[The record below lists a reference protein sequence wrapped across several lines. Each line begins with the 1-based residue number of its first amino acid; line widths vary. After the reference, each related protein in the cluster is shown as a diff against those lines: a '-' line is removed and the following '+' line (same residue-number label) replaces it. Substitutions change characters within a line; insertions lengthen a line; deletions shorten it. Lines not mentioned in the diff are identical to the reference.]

1 MKTDN
6 NIVLFDADKGKNH
19 YHTAISLADWLETS
33 GLIKCDVRKS
43 NLSALIMITPRQ
55 DGRCEEQLASIN
67 LAGNIDTRISEQAI
81 YTLRAIIVERATEDA
96 AKLIEGRTAIITA
109 VSLLAGRVAE
119 QTIKQFAGV
128 ESYE

>member
-6 NIVLFDADKGKNH
+6 NIVSFDADKGKNH
-19 YHTAISLADWLETS
+19 YHAAISLADWLETS

-55 DGRCEEQLASIN
+55 DGRCDEQLASIN
-67 LAGNIDTRISEQAI
+67 LAGNIETRISEQAI
-81 YTLRAIIVERATEDA
+81 YTLRALVAERATPDA
-96 AKLIEGRTAIITA
+96 AKAIDGRIVIITA

-119 QTIKQFAGV
+119 RAIKQLAGV
-128 ESYE
+128 ESHG